1 MERIKFNEFPAGLVD
16 GLFKTE
22 GVIKKSGLDEK
33 MMELIKLRASQI
45 NKCAY
50 CIDMH
55 YKDAIH
61 KGETELRLYSL
72 PAWKECPFY
81 SDKEKA
87 VLNFTEV
94 LTNTNLED
102 VSDEVYKD
110 LEIHFS
116 KVEILTITMAICQIN
131 SWNRINKTIRAI
143 PGNYKVGMHG

>member
-22 GVIKKSGLDEK
+22 GLIKKSGLDEK

-72 PAWKECPFY
+72 PAWRECPFY

-102 VSDEVYKD
+102 VSDEVYMD

-116 KVEILTITMAICQIN
+116 KAEILTITMAICQIN

>member
-22 GVIKKSGLDEK
+22 GLIKKSGLDEK

-110 LEIHFS
+110 LESYFS
-116 KVEILTITMAICQIN
+116 KAEILTITMAICQIN